1 MVFNSV
7 DFAVVFE
14 NDFDPF
20 VQVWTCRVVLL
31 LLLVLFPVF
40 CAAVD
45 NIFFPDVNP
54 PLQIPVVVL
63 FQSTDQLHFSFV
75 QRTDKLDVQVV
86 RNGED
91 WQSVSVKEL
100 DFVFPE
106 LGKNEFEKPCAG
118 ISFGELLD

>member
-1 MVFNSV
+1 V
-7 DFAVVFE
+7 
-14 NDFDPF
+14 
-20 VQVWTCRVVLL
+20 
-31 LLLVLFPVF
+31 
-40 CAAVD
+40 
-45 NIFFPDVNP
+45 I
-54 PLQIPVVVL
+54 L

-91 WQSVSVKEL
+91 GQSVSVKEL

-106 LGKNEFEKPCAG
+106 LGKNEFEKSCAG